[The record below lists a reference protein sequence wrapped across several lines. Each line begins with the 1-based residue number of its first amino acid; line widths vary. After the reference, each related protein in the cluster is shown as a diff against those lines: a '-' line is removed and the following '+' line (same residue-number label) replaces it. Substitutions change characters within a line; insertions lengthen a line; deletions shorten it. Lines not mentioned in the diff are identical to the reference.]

1 MKERKLITTLFV
13 VSILLVSPILGT
25 GGAVEDSIDEVK
37 QTVTV
42 QYTFFD
48 QNGSIIERLF
58 NISWE
63 DLKNLNNSFSD
74 IINKTLSG
82 NFTNITEAI
91 KDFYD
96 NHTWLKRW
104 FRLQSLRPLEK
115 RVFIVSSGYG
125 KKIDI
130 RPFASMDIYRP
141 LTFWLYFGK
150 SNYTN
155 RSKTII
161 VDPIL
166 PKIRILKGFQFGMMR
181 RFVGVYIRVSGTPL
195 QKDHIFFM
203 GYAYK
208 VRTFAKNTISF
219 PILSKISGKVI

>member
-1 MKERKLITTLFV
+1 MKERKIITIIFIA
-13 VSILLVSPILGT
+13 SILLVSPILNT
-25 GGAVEDSIDEVK
+25 SGAVKDSTNEVK

-125 KKIDI
+125 KRIDI
-130 RPFASMDIYRP
+130 RPFASMSIYKP

-155 RSKTII
+155 RSKTVII
-161 VDPIL
+161 DPIL

-181 RFVGVYIRVSGTPL
+181 RFVGIYIRVSGSPF
-195 QKDHIFFM
+195 QKDHIFFI

-208 VRTFAKNTISF
+208 VRALAMNVHSIPSLT
-219 PILSKISGKVI
+219 